1 MQGAILIKYREIG
14 EEGSELGNPISGERH
29 VPPGAVSWF
38 ERGSLTFSA
47 ADGSVTIATI
57 A

>member
-1 MQGAILIKYREIG
+1 MTVQPRARVG
-14 EEGSELGNPISGERH
+14 EEGSELGTPISGERR

-47 ADGSVTIATI
+47 ADGSVAVATTD
-57 A
+57 